1 MKALYMVGGTMGV
14 GKTTACRLL
23 RDLLPDCAFLD
34 GDWCWD
40 MHPFQVTDETKAMV
54 LDNIVHVLNG
64 FLRCSAFQNVVFCW
78 VLHEQ
83 AIADA
88 ILSRLE
94 GPFALKRVSLVC
106 SREALESRL
115 AADVR
120 AGIRDESVLARS
132 AARLPLYARLDGE
145 KLDVTEL
152 TPAETARRIARM

>member
-1 MKALYMVGGTMGV
+1 
-14 GKTTACRLL
+14 
-23 RDLLPDCAFLD
+23 
-34 GDWCWD
+34 

-115 AADVR
+115 APTCAP
-120 AGIRDESVLARS
+120 ESGTNRS
-132 AARLPLYARLDGE
+132 WCAARRGFRC
-145 KLDVTEL
+145 
-152 TPAETARRIARM
+152 TPGSTAKSST